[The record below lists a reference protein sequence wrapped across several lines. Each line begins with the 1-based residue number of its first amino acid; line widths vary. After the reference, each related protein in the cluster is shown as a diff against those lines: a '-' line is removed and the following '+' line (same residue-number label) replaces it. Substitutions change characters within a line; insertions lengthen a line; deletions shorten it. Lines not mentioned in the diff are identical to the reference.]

1 MILPDGFIFGFVD
14 NFLLLIGAY
23 TGIEK
28 FFDNK
33 SKGLFGG
40 LIGAGI
46 GHTFS
51 NGLGAILDPSMG
63 DMVIGII
70 IGTLIP
76 LLFIPKET
84 KAGVTAFTPFL

>member
-1 MILPDGFIFGFVD
+1 MILPDGFIFGFID
-14 NFLLLIGAY
+14 NFLLLLGAY
-23 TGIEK
+23 TGINIEK

-40 LIGAGI
+40 LIGAGV

-51 NGLGAILDPSMG
+51 NGLGAILDPSMN
-63 DMVIGII
+63 DMVLGIV

-76 LLFIPKET
+76 LLSIPILEKIINR
-84 KAGVTAFTPFL
+84 K